1 MPVASVTGP
10 RLLRTPGLLAALVMG
25 AAAFG
30 GWAVLLPVV
39 PLIVSLSGG
48 SDTLAGGVTAVFM
61 AATVLTQFG
70 VPRLLRRWGYRWVL
84 AAGCLLLGPPSL
96 LFLLSTE
103 AIPVLAVSAVRGAGF
118 GMLTVA
124 GSALV
129 AELVPREMLGRATG
143 AQGIAVAAAQM
154 VGLPA
159 GLAIMQHW
167 SATPVFVLGA
177 LIPLLAVGAV
187 TRLPHL
193 HPRPAGTARGRL
205 PLSVLLV
212 PWLSI
217 ATVAAAFGGVSSLL
231 PIAIAE
237 RASLAGGVLAV
248 VSGAAVC
255 GRYAAGSFSDR
266 VAVGRALMPAL
277 AFTCGGLALFAVA
290 ARNGDWIVL
299 VCAAVMFGF
308 GFGAV
313 QNESLV
319 MIFTAAGPA
328 RFGAASAGWN
338 IGFDAGTGFGSLT
351 LGAVASVAGYSW
363 VFAVAAMAVAVV
375 PATGMLVGRAL
386 GGRTRPDRIDS

>member
-1 MPVASVTGP
+1 M
-10 RLLRTPGLLAALVMG
+10 
-25 AAAFG
+25 
-30 GWAVLLPVV
+30 
-39 PLIVSLSGG
+39 
-48 SDTLAGGVTAVFM
+48 
-61 AATVLTQFG
+61 
-70 VPRLLRRWGYRWVL
+70 
-84 AAGCLLLGPPSL
+84 
-96 LFLLSTE
+96 
-103 AIPVLAVSAVRGAGF
+103 
-118 GMLTVA
+118 
-124 GSALV
+124 
-129 AELVPREMLGRATG
+129 
-143 AQGIAVAAAQM
+143 
-154 VGLPA
+154 
-159 GLAIMQHW
+159 
-167 SATPVFVLGA
+167 
-177 LIPLLAVGAV
+177 LAVGAV

-205 PLSVLLV
+205 PLSVRLV

-266 VAVGRALMPAL
+266 VGVGRALMPAL

-375 PATGMLVGRAL
+375 PATGMLSGRAL
-386 GGRTRPDRIDS
+386 GGRTRPDRIES